1 MYIRIFSRARISGP
15 RYLCIETIYWMFFK
29 SASQIFFV
37 ALMASP
43 RLPLE
48 DRLEVGNEK
57 RVDS

>member
-1 MYIRIFSRARISGP
+1 
-15 RYLCIETIYWMFFK
+15 MFFK